1 MKHTLLTA
9 LALCLLL
16 PLGAQE
22 QTELL
27 TLDEALALTL
37 ENNPA
42 MKALEHE
49 ERAAEQE
56 RRAAIGLRM
65 PQITVAGAYAYMG
78 KDIGIDANGLKT
90 PVNGL
95 LGQLGSHLPA
105 ELLPVIGQL
114 TAPIMGADWGLTV
127 QDRSFGFV
135 GGEVMMPIWMGGK
148 INAANRA
155 ARITESSTRAQGN
168 QTRNALISEL
178 VERYFGV
185 SLARQ
190 VVSVREQVVR
200 GVRSHLDDAAALE
213 RNGMLAR
220 ADLLYVEFK
229 MEEAERELS
238 NAQLQLETLR
248 AALGNTLGGAA
259 ETEPEPATALFVL
272 REMEGLDFFRRE
284 AAGRNPLLEQVALK
298 RDLAHEGVRAQR
310 ADFLPQVVAVG
321 GGSFYNYQVTDL
333 LPRWAVGVG
342 VSLKIFNG
350 LNREYK
356 YSAAKQTLLRVEQL
370 ERKASADVGVLVEK
384 LYNQMLH
391 YGNQLSSIEASLAF
405 AEEYLKSKEAAF
417 REGMCP
423 SSELI
428 DAELNLA
435 KVRTER
441 LQAAYQYDVLLAQLL
456 EAAGMSDQFP
466 LYARRADAEP
476 IVFSK

>member
-1 MKHTLLTA
+1 MKHTLLTV

-16 PLGAQE
+16 PLRAQE
-22 QTELL
+22 QPELL

-114 TAPIMGADWGLTV
+114 TAPIMGADWGLTI

-135 GGEVMMPIWMGGK
+135 GGEVTLPIWMGGK

-155 ARITESSTRAQGN
+155 ARITEKSTRAQGD

-178 VERYFGV
+178 VERYFGL

-200 GVRSHLDDAAALE
+200 GVRAHLEDAAAME
-213 RNGMLAR
+213 QNGMLAR

-248 AALGNTLGGAA
+248 AALGNTLGGA
-259 ETEPEPATALFVL
+259 TEAEPATALFIL
-272 REMEGLDFFRRE
+272 HEMEGLDFFRRE
-284 AAGRNPLLEQVALK
+284 AADRNPLLEQVALK
-298 RDLAHEGVRAQR
+298 RDLAHEGVRVQR

-321 GGSFYNYQVTDL
+321 GGTFYNYQVTDL

-391 YGNQLSSIEASLAF
+391 YGNQLSSIDASLAF

-456 EAAGMSDQFP
+456 EAAGMSDQFA

-476 IVFSK
+476 IVYSK